1 MNKMSTPWEPAL
13 ALQNTAQ
20 FLRNQN
26 MGAPFISGRAP
37 VLPPRPLPPG
47 SNSYSLPY
55 GLSSYNSPYGSFGG
69 YGASPYRGALYGSS
83 YGAGYSNYNSMYQ
96 NPDYSGDDH
105 ERRFIQYAEENS
117 RQTFASVENV
127 VRAFN
132 SLAMML
138 DNTFFAMTSSF
149 RAILGVAENF
159 GRLRSM
165 FGHIWYSVNVFRF
178 ITWMYRK
185 LRIMLG
191 LKAPKSASSL
201 AWKEAGYGAGSAAAS
216 PPPSGSSWPT
226 LAFLGVIVSAPY
238 LISRFLPKY
247 EDKLDPANWKSPG
260 IKAKACFDF
269 VATSPNEL
277 TIHTNDN
284 ILLAPTH
291 IQEEMNL
298 KNSGWAYGVHNGKFG
313 MIPLNYIVISK
324 NNKAVPETVPI
335 PRISNIKDANG
346 PVKTHSKRVSF
357 GDIEIFEN
365 DENLIRKEKLP
376 DESADSCSTEKPG
389 AV

>member
-1 MNKMSTPWEPAL
+1 MSTPWEPASN
-13 ALQNTAQ
+13 LQNTAQ
-20 FLRNQN
+20 FLRSQN

-37 VLPPRPLPPG
+37 LLPPRPLPPG
-47 SNSYSLPY
+47 STAHSLPY
-55 GLSSYNSPYGSFGG
+55 GLSSYSSPYGSYGG
-69 YGASPYRGALYGSS
+69 FGASPYRGAL

-96 NPDYSGDDH
+96 TPDYSGDDH

-159 GRLRSM
+159 GRLRTM

-185 LRIMLG
+185 LRVMLG
-191 LKAPKSASSL
+191 LKSASSL
-201 AWKEAGYGAGSAAAS
+201 AWKEAGYGAAS

-269 VATSPNEL
+269 VATSPSEL

-284 ILLAPTH
+284 ILLAPTY

-298 KNSGWAYGVHNGKFG
+298 KNSGWVYGVHNGKSG

-324 NNKAVPETVPI
+324 SNNNNNQAAPEKVLI
-335 PRISNIKDANG
+335 PRISNIKDSNG

-365 DENLIRKEKLP
+365 DETLIRKEKLP
-376 DESADSCSTEKPG
+376 DESADSCSTEQG
-389 AV
+389 SV